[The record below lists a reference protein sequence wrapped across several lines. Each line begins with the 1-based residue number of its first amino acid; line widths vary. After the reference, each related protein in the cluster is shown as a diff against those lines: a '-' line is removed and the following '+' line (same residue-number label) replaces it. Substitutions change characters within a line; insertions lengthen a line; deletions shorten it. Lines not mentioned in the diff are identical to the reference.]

1 MIAIRNFNENDV
13 LLLKQMYYKECDENE
28 IKGIIEEWNTEE
40 YKGKYFEMFAVVDDE
55 CLVGQVSIYEH
66 SKNIVSLGVEIYPEY
81 RRKGYAYIS
90 SVLVLDY
97 AQKKGYKI
105 VVSQVRTDNV
115 ASLALHQKLGFE
127 IDHDYVNKKGN
138 AVFFLIKSIV

>member
-1 MIAIRNFNENDV
+1 MIAIRSFNENDA
-13 LLLKQMYYKECDENE
+13 LLLKQMHYKECDENI
-28 IKGIIEEWNTEE
+28 IKDIIEEWNTKE

-90 SVLVLDY
+90 SGLVLDY
-97 AQKKGYKI
+97 AKKK
-105 VVSQVRTDNV
+105 D
-115 ASLALHQKLGFE
+115 
-127 IDHDYVNKKGN
+127 
-138 AVFFLIKSIV
+138 IK